1 MDEEKILDYIAEL
14 CKGCKF
20 SFVEGRG
27 GPVCS
32 LPANALDT
40 SPENQCLLVKKL
52 LEEKA
57 I

>member
-20 SFVEGRG
+20 SFVQGRG

-32 LPANALDT
+32 LPFNEVGI
-40 SPENQCLLVKKL
+40 SPDKECILKKKL
-52 LEEKA
+52 
-57 I
+57 